1 MVKESQ
7 KEEMGL
13 IIRKIISKLIQK
25 KSSAKD
31 NIKYLK

>member
-13 IIRKIISKLIQK
+13 IIIKIISKLIQE